1 MSLPMRCSSV
11 SGVSMDK
18 EEMKMCR
25 MMVRLS
31 GTRRHPARVEEAH
44 CENRSRVKGTPSR
57 YSKRNCRGFS
67 CREAV
72 IRR

>member
-11 SGVSMDK
+11 RGVSMER

-31 GTRRHPARVEEAH
+31 GTCRQAARVADAH
-44 CENRSRVKGTPSR
+44 CENRSRVYGFPFD
-57 YSKRNCRGFS
+57 SKRNVRGVS
-67 CREAV
+67 CIEAEM
-72 IRR
+72 RR

>member
-1 MSLPMRCSSV
+1 MILPMRCSSCR
-11 SGVSMDK
+11 GVSMDK
-18 EEMKMCR
+18 EDMKMCR

-31 GTRRHPARVEEAH
+31 GTRRQEARVAEAH

-57 YSKRNCRGFS
+57 DSKRNGRGFS
-67 CREAV
+67 CREAR

>member
-1 MSLPMRCSSV
+1 MSLPMRCSSCR
-11 SGVSMDK
+11 GVSMES

-31 GTRRHPARVEEAH
+31 GTRRTDARVAEAH
-44 CENRSRVKGTPSR
+44 CENRSRVYGLLAD
-57 YSKRNCRGFS
+57 SKRNLRGAS

>member
-31 GTRRHPARVEEAH
+31 GTRRHPARVEDAH
-44 CENRSRVKGTPSR
+44 CENRSRVKGVDGR
-57 YSKRNCRGFS
+57 HSKRNVRGA
-67 CREAV
+67 CCIEAV

>member
-11 SGVSMDK
+11 GGVSMER

-31 GTRRHPARVEEAH
+31 GTRRHKARVAEAH
-44 CENRSRVKGTPSR
+44 CENRMRVYGFPR
-57 YSKRNCRGFS
+57 DSKRNLRGS
-67 CREAV
+67 LCIEAEM
-72 IRR
+72 RR

>member
-11 SGVSMDK
+11 RGVSMER

-31 GTRRHPARVEEAH
+31 GTRSELARVVEAH
-44 CENRSRVKGTPSR
+44 CENRSRVYGLR
-57 YSKRNCRGFS
+57 FDSKRNVRGVS
-67 CREAV
+67 CIEAEM
-72 IRR
+72 RR